1 MLCKTVLVA
10 AALASPVFAAD
21 AITAS
26 GMLTPLEEVQV
37 GSELRG
43 LIVWMAEE
51 GAYVKKGEPLVKLRD
66 NLERLDVELRKAQ
79 LDSARY
85 AVERYKKDYEAYKK
99 LHQEKIANDEQLR
112 EKELNYLVSKAQVEQ
127 YEANLKSA
135 IETVDMK
142 VIRAP
147 TNCVVTRHFKK
158 PGEVLVI
165 TAGVENILKV
175 VHLDS
180 IYMVAFPDAKYAHQV
195 KVGQKAQVNIPLYGD
210 RKLSGEVVF
219 VDPVVD
225 AASGGFRIKVLI
237 PNEKHDIKAGLHG
250 TVTLTPE
257 TSHAASK

>member
-1 MLCKTVLVA
+1 
-10 AALASPVFAAD
+10 
-21 AITAS
+21 
-26 GMLTPLEEVQV
+26 
-37 GSELRG
+37 
-43 LIVWMAEE
+43 
-51 GAYVKKGEPLVKLRD
+51 
-66 NLERLDVELRKAQ
+66 
-79 LDSARY
+79 
-85 AVERYKKDYEAYKK
+85 
-99 LHQEKIANDEQLR
+99 
-112 EKELNYLVSKAQVEQ
+112 
-127 YEANLKSA
+127 
-135 IETVDMK
+135 MK